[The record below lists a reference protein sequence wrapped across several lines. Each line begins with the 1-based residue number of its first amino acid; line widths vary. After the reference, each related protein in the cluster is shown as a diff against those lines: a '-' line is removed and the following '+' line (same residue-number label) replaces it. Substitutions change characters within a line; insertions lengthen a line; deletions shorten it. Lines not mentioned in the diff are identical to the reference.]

1 MDRHR
6 VLSIASVRGGK
17 NSNDTPMPSIPE
29 KRSARALSRSGT
41 AAGSRSRSVIS
52 FAVDLSRFLPGL

>member
-6 VLSIASVRGGK
+6 VFSIASVRGGK

-41 AAGSRSRSVIS
+41 AAGSIS
-52 FAVDLSRFLPGL
+52 GGATILDLSDCLPGP